1 MSNLLR
7 VLRSIRMQK
16 RAFAW
21 GALIVAAVSGIMA
34 GLLHSRYDAMY
45 FGMGFTLLALLT
57 AQTAVCGS
65 VMQNGA
71 FRNFPA
77 AGYRKSQIYC
87 AFLLDA
93 LIWAIPAAVLFVLPY
108 ALLSAKD
115 YRLLDRAVVM
125 QGLCALGLML
135 VFAVL
140 LCTLL
145 MLLLQQTAPALMVCI
160 GCVGALLI
168 AGYSVRELIVL
179 PPYNYILQEH
189 VQPVMQIGEEP
200 DPHEAEKLVKIV
212 PNLYY
217 FQSPLREPVLALN
230 QLNPFVPIYDFSLYT
245 CDPDFMEKLA
255 ADPTWATRR
264 PWAVY
269 ALEWEALML
278 DGAPRCQIGMLLLMC
293 CAGLLRFRKR
303 DIR

>member
-34 GLLHSRYDAMY
+34 GVLHSRYEAMY

-77 AGYRKSQIYC
+77 AGYRKSQIFC
-87 AFLLDA
+87 SFLLDA
-93 LIWAIPAAVLFVLPY
+93 LFWAIPAAVLFVLPY

-140 LCTLL
+140 LCTVL
-145 MLLLQQTAPALMVCI
+145 MLLMQQTAPALMVCI

-168 AGYSVRELIVL
+168 AGYSVRELIGSGTYRHIKPNQAQHVL
-179 PPYNYILQEH
+179 
-189 VQPVMQIGEEP
+189 QIGEEP
-200 DPHEAEKLVKIV
+200 APREPEELVRIDD
-212 PNLYY
+212 L
-217 FQSPLREPVLALN
+217 QSPLREPVIVLH
-230 QLNPFVPIYDFSLYT
+230 QLNPFVPVYDFSLYT
-245 CDPDFMEKLA
+245 YDPDFMEKLA
-255 ADPTWATRR
+255 ADPAWATRR

-278 DGAPRCQIGMLLLMC
+278 DGAPRCQIGMLLLVS

-303 DIR
+303 DIK